1 MFLVDHSWTYL
12 PDKCY
17 EQLSTIPGL
26 VHRMA
31 NLMDLIERPTTPP
44 VESHDQSHPRRS
56 ESSEINGIEGS
67 DDEEYED
74 EEEEEGKI

>member
-1 MFLVDHSWTYL
+1 
-12 PDKCY
+12 
-17 EQLSTIPGL
+17 
-26 VHRMA
+26 MA

-44 VESHDQSHPRRS
+44 VESHDQSHPRGS

-67 DDEEYED
+67 EDEEDE